1 VSQHFIESPDFPVDA
16 VNKASAE
23 EKRGGGR
30 PDYWEM
36 VFWWTRKPLASA
48 RAVVAGAALPSNIDP
63 MRFKTWLR
71 LDASKTPHRLN
82 PEIPRELQGL
92 LKEKKLLDPFAGF
105 GSIPLEAMRL
115 GIGEVVAVELL
126 PVAYVFLKAILE
138 IPKWSTEKGIANEL
152 VKDVERWGKWIA
164 EELRKDPDIRE
175 LYDEDVAVYIGTWE
189 VQCPICKRYTPLVGN
204 WWLARV
210 KKNNKAYTRLAWMK
224 PVVDQNEAHI
234 EVVDLNRIHGAT
246 TNAKVATSEKSI
258 GEAKIESYMIRI
270 AGKEYSVPEPNVIAE
285 AEYARCLLCNN
296 VMLDEEAIAELKRRV
311 EAELAKTTRIPVRF
325 SDMFYRQLFTK
336 GVNKSLDELKE
347 RAEKGVVDQDVR
359 MYTLLKESRTISS
372 AKEVLSK
379 VLKELGEQYPVF
391 YPKKALRDWN
401 KKLEEYLNG
410 LITLEELKTAS
421 ARPRLLV
428 KVKVVNKQLVFEPA
442 TREDNE
448 KLWKALEKLR
458 AIWGDPDIPKE
469 PIAPYGNRY
478 IFPILY
484 GFDKWYKLFN
494 PRQLLVLVKLVKL
507 VREAG
512 KRVEKEKLD
521 QGWSKEDARKYA
533 EAVTTY
539 LAIVLSKH
547 VDWNSMMSGWQLSYL
562 IAAHTLAMRGIAMVW
577 NWGEYSPYSS
587 YRGTLSAMLNTI
599 VNSLE
604 YLHLTLL
611 KSVGNAKVILDDAT
625 ELSKLEGEKFDVIV
639 TDPPYRDDVPY
650 AELSDFYYVWLKRAL
665 SDVVKEES
673 GLLKLAPRFYMD
685 AFFVNCREVEAN
697 CREIEVQW
705 KEFSTKEVSYEEG
718 RARSFGL
725 GSALD
730 HYRYLMASAFN
741 TMNRLLKDDGLLI
754 TYFAHTDPEAWAELI
769 EAGWKHGGFTVT
781 AGFPVATE
789 SAQSVIKQGKLSL
802 DTSIVVVWR
811 KGAREGREASMDSVV
826 KEMFSEGVE
835 WSKKVYGKLYG
846 RDLFFSVFTRMLSV
860 ATRYGK
866 LYDSKGEVD
875 ARRLV
880 EEYVTPLTVKALV
893 TAISGEREGEVI
905 LDKAALFYLI
915 TKLLYATSGVQVK
928 SKTLT
933 PGDIVLLSLAT
944 GLDSKELLVNKIL
957 VKTRKKDEY
966 RFMEPLPR
974 GLEPLYSD
982 RKGFIEFLES
992 RGLDPVTLSVNKEE
1006 EKEGRRMVSV
1016 DVLHLMEY
1024 AVTTDKPQELIKTL
1038 KKKYPELYDSA
1049 VKLARLLVKALPK
1062 DPESIM
1068 CNNLFLYLD
1077 RGEA

>member
-1 VSQHFIESPDFPVDA
+1 MSQRFIESPDFPLDA
-16 VNKASAE
+16 VNEASAE
-23 EKRGGGR
+23 EKLGGGR

-36 VFWWTRKPLASA
+36 IFWWTRKPLASA
-48 RAVVAGAALPSNIDP
+48 RSVVAGAALPSNIDP

-71 LDASKTPHRLN
+71 LNASKTPHRLN

-105 GSIPLEAMRL
+105 GSIPLEAVRL

-126 PVAYVFLKAILE
+126 PVAYIFLKATLE

-189 VQCPICKRYTPLVGN
+189 VRCPICKRYTPLVGN

-210 KKNNKAYTRLAWMK
+210 KKNNKAYTRIAWMK

-234 EVVDLNRIHGAT
+234 EVVDLNRIHGVT
-246 TNAKVATSEKSI
+246 TNAEVATSEKSI
-258 GEAKIESYMIRI
+258 GGAKIESYTIRI

-311 EAELAKTTRIPVRF
+311 EAELAKTTRIPVSF
-325 SDMFYRQLFTK
+325 SDTFYRQLFTK

-347 RAEKGVVDQDVR
+347 RAKKGVVDQDVR

-372 AKEVLSK
+372 AKEVFSK
-379 VLKELGEQYPVF
+379 VLKELSEQYPVF

-401 KKLEEYLNG
+401 RKLEEYLNG

-469 PIAPYGNRY
+469 PIAPYGSRY

-494 PRQLLVLVKLVKL
+494 PRQLLTLVKIVKL
-507 VREAG
+507 IREAG

-599 VNSLE
+599 INSLE
-604 YLHLTLL
+604 YLHLNLL

-685 AFFVNCREVEAN
+685 AFFVNG
-697 CREIEVQW
+697 REIEVQW
-705 KEFSTKEVSYEEG
+705 KEFSTKEVSYEES

-741 TMNRLLKDDGLLI
+741 TMNWLLKDDGLLI

-769 EAGWKHGGFTVT
+769 EAGWKHGEFTVT

-811 KGAREGREASMDSVV
+811 KGAREGPEASMDSVV

-905 LDKAALFYLI
+905 LDKASLFYLI

-928 SKTLT
+928 SKILT
-933 PGDIVLLSLAT
+933 PGDIVLLFLAT

-957 VKTRKKDEY
+957 VKTRNKDEY
-966 RFMEPLPR
+966 RFMEPLPQ

-1006 EKEGRRMVSV
+1006 EKEGRRMASV

-1038 KKKYPELYDSA
+1038 KKKYPELYESA
-1049 VKLARLLVKALPK
+1049 VKLMTLLIKALPK
-1062 DPESIM
+1062 DPESIV

-1077 RGEA
+1077 RG

>member
-1 VSQHFIESPDFPVDA
+1 MSQRFIESPDFPVDA
-16 VNKASAE
+16 VNEASAE

-48 RAVVAGAALPSNIDP
+48 RAVVAGAALPSNTSNINP
-63 MRFKTWLR
+63 TRFKTWLR

-105 GSIPLEAMRL
+105 GSIPLEAVRL

-126 PVAYVFLKAILE
+126 PVAYIFLKATLE

-210 KKNNKAYTRLAWMK
+210 KKNNKVYTRLAWMK

-234 EVVDLNRIHGAT
+234 EVVDLNRIHRAT
-246 TNAKVATSEKSI
+246 TNAEVATSEKSI
-258 GEAKIESYMIRI
+258 GGAKIESYTIRI

-311 EAELAKTTRIPVRF
+311 EAELAKTTTIPVRF
-325 SDMFYRQLFTK
+325 SDTFYRQLFTK

-359 MYTLLKESRTISS
+359 TYTLLKASRNISS
-372 AKEVLSK
+372 VKEVFSK
-379 VLKELGEQYPVF
+379 VLKELSEQYPVF

-401 KKLEEYLNG
+401 RKLEEYLNG

-494 PRQLLVLVKLVKL
+494 PRQLLTLVKIVKL

-512 KRVEKEKLD
+512 KSVEREKLG
-521 QGWSKEDARKYA
+521 QGWSKEDAYKYA

-539 LAIVLSKH
+539 LAIA
-547 VDWNSMMSGWQLSYL
+547 L
-562 IAAHTLAMRGIAMVW
+562 I
-577 NWGEYSPYSS
+577 N
-587 YRGTLSAMLNTI
+587 MLI
-599 VNSLE
+599 I
-604 YLHLTLL
+604 
-611 KSVGNAKVILDDAT
+611 IL
-625 ELSKLEGEKFDVIV
+625 
-639 TDPPYRDDVPY
+639 
-650 AELSDFYYVWLKRAL
+650 
-665 SDVVKEES
+665 
-673 GLLKLAPRFYMD
+673 
-685 AFFVNCREVEAN
+685 
-697 CREIEVQW
+697 Q
-705 KEFSTKEVSYEEG
+705 
-718 RARSFGL
+718 
-725 GSALD
+725 
-730 HYRYLMASAFN
+730 
-741 TMNRLLKDDGLLI
+741 
-754 TYFAHTDPEAWAELI
+754 
-769 EAGWKHGGFTVT
+769 
-781 AGFPVATE
+781 
-789 SAQSVIKQGKLSL
+789 
-802 DTSIVVVWR
+802 
-811 KGAREGREASMDSVV
+811 
-826 KEMFSEGVE
+826 
-835 WSKKVYGKLYG
+835 
-846 RDLFFSVFTRMLSV
+846 
-860 ATRYGK
+860 
-866 LYDSKGEVD
+866 
-875 ARRLV
+875 
-880 EEYVTPLTVKALV
+880 
-893 TAISGEREGEVI
+893 
-905 LDKAALFYLI
+905 
-915 TKLLYATSGVQVK
+915 
-928 SKTLT
+928 
-933 PGDIVLLSLAT
+933 
-944 GLDSKELLVNKIL
+944 
-957 VKTRKKDEY
+957 
-966 RFMEPLPR
+966 
-974 GLEPLYSD
+974 
-982 RKGFIEFLES
+982 
-992 RGLDPVTLSVNKEE
+992 
-1006 EKEGRRMVSV
+1006 
-1016 DVLHLMEY
+1016 
-1024 AVTTDKPQELIKTL
+1024 
-1038 KKKYPELYDSA
+1038 
-1049 VKLARLLVKALPK
+1049 
-1062 DPESIM
+1062 IM
-1068 CNNLFLYLD
+1068 CGICHL
-1077 RGEA
+1077 

>member
-1 VSQHFIESPDFPVDA
+1 
-16 VNKASAE
+16 
-23 EKRGGGR
+23 
-30 PDYWEM
+30 
-36 VFWWTRKPLASA
+36 
-48 RAVVAGAALPSNIDP
+48 
-63 MRFKTWLR
+63 
-71 LDASKTPHRLN
+71 
-82 PEIPRELQGL
+82 
-92 LKEKKLLDPFAGF
+92 
-105 GSIPLEAMRL
+105 
-115 GIGEVVAVELL
+115 
-126 PVAYVFLKAILE
+126 
-138 IPKWSTEKGIANEL
+138 
-152 VKDVERWGKWIA
+152 
-164 EELRKDPDIRE
+164 
-175 LYDEDVAVYIGTWE
+175 
-189 VQCPICKRYTPLVGN
+189 
-204 WWLARV
+204 
-210 KKNNKAYTRLAWMK
+210 
-224 PVVDQNEAHI
+224 
-234 EVVDLNRIHGAT
+234 
-246 TNAKVATSEKSI
+246 
-258 GEAKIESYMIRI
+258 
-270 AGKEYSVPEPNVIAE
+270 
-285 AEYARCLLCNN
+285 
-296 VMLDEEAIAELKRRV
+296 
-311 EAELAKTTRIPVRF
+311 
-325 SDMFYRQLFTK
+325 
-336 GVNKSLDELKE
+336 
-347 RAEKGVVDQDVR
+347 
-359 MYTLLKESRTISS
+359 
-372 AKEVLSK
+372 
-379 VLKELGEQYPVF
+379 
-391 YPKKALRDWN
+391 
-401 KKLEEYLNG
+401 LNG
-410 LITLEELKTAS
+410 L
-421 ARPRLLV
+421 
-428 KVKVVNKQLVFEPA
+428 
-442 TREDNE
+442 
-448 KLWKALEKLR
+448 
-458 AIWGDPDIPKE
+458 
-469 PIAPYGNRY
+469 
-478 IFPILY
+478 
-484 GFDKWYKLFN
+484 
-494 PRQLLVLVKLVKL
+494 
-507 VREAG
+507 
-512 KRVEKEKLD
+512 
-521 QGWSKEDARKYA
+521 KY
-533 EAVTTY
+533 
-539 LAIVLSKH
+539 L
-547 VDWNSMMSGWQLSYL
+547 
-562 IAAHTLAMRGIAMVW
+562 
-577 NWGEYSPYSS
+577 
-587 YRGTLSAMLNTI
+587 LSAVSGSSSRVRVL
-599 VNSLE
+599 
-604 YLHLTLL
+604 
-611 KSVGNAKVILDDAT
+611 LDDAT
-625 ELSKLEGEKFDVIV
+625 SSSKLRDEKFDLIV

-685 AFFVNCREVEAN
+685 AFFVN

-811 KGAREGREASMDSVV
+811 KGAREGPEASMDSVV

-893 TAISGEREGEVI
+893 TAISGEREGEII

-915 TKLLYATSGVQVK
+915 TKLLYTTSGVQVK

-957 VKTRKKDEY
+957 VKTRNKDEY

-974 GLEPLYSD
+974 GLEPLDLD

-1006 EKEGRRMVSV
+1006 EKEGRRIVSV

-1038 KKKYPELYDSA
+1038 KKKYPELYESA

-1068 CNNLFLYLD
+1068 CNKLFLYLD

>member
-1 VSQHFIESPDFPVDA
+1 MSQHFIESPYFPVDA
-16 VNKASAE
+16 VNEVSAK
-23 EKRGGGR
+23 EKLGGGR

-36 VFWWTRKPLASA
+36 IFWWTRKPLASA
-48 RAVVAGAALPSNIDP
+48 RAVVAGATLPSNIDST
-63 MRFKTWLR
+63 RFKTWLQ
-71 LDASKTPHRLN
+71 LNASKTPHRLN
-82 PEIPRELQGL
+82 PVIPRELQGL

-126 PVAYVFLKAILE
+126 PIAYIFLKATLE
-138 IPKWSTEKGIANEL
+138 IPKWSTEKRIANEL
-152 VKDVERWGKWIA
+152 VKDVEGWGKWIA

-189 VQCPICKRYTPLVGN
+189 VRCPICKRYTPLIGN

-210 KKNNKAYTRLAWMK
+210 KKSNEVYTRLAWMK
-224 PVVDQNEAHI
+224 PVIDQNEARI

-246 TNAKVATSEKSI
+246 TNAKVVTSEKSI
-258 GEAKIESYMIRI
+258 GGAKIESYTIKI
-270 AGKEYSVPEPNVIAE
+270 AGREYRVPEPNVIAE
-285 AEYARCLLCNN
+285 AEYATCLLCNN
-296 VMLDEEAIAELKRRV
+296 TMLDEEAIAELKRRA
-311 EAELAKTTRIPVRF
+311 EAELAKTVRIPVRF
-325 SDMFYRQLFTK
+325 SDTFYRQLFAK
-336 GVNKSLDELKE
+336 GVNKLLDELKE
-347 RAEKGVVDQDVR
+347 RTKKGVVDQDVK
-359 MYTLLKESRTISS
+359 MYTLLKESKNISS
-372 AKEVLSK
+372 AKEVFNK
-379 VLKELGEQYPVF
+379 VLKELSEQYPAF
-391 YPKKALRDWN
+391 YPKKALQDWN
-401 KKLEEYLNG
+401 RKLGEYLNG
-410 LITLEELKTAS
+410 LITLEELKTAI

-442 TREDNE
+442 TQEDNE
-448 KLWKALEKLR
+448 KLWRALEKLR
-458 AIWGDPDIPKE
+458 GIYGDPDIPKE
-469 PIAPYGNRY
+469 PIPPYGNRY
-478 IFPILY
+478 LFPILY

-494 PRQLLVLVKLVKL
+494 PRQLLTLVKLVKL

-512 KRVEKEKLD
+512 KRVEEEKLN
-521 QGWSKEDARKYA
+521 QRWSKENAYKYA

-539 LAIVLSKH
+539 LAIALLKHTEYNTLVNLWNPGSWSWSKVASSLS
-547 VDWNSMMSGWQLSYL
+547 
-562 IAAHTLAMRGIAMVW
+562 MRGIAMQW
-577 NWGEYSPYSS
+577 NWCDVQPLMNLPLTYI
-587 YRGTLSAMLNTI
+587 GTLTNVIDGLKYL
-599 VNSLE
+599 VNAVSGSSS
-604 YLHLTLL
+604 
-611 KSVGNAKVILDDAT
+611 SVRVLLDDAT
-625 ELSKLEGEKFDVIV
+625 SLSKLGDEKFDLIV

-673 GLLKLAPRFYMD
+673 GLLELAPRFYMD
-685 AFFVNCREVEAN
+685 AFFVNG
-697 CREIEVQW
+697 REIEVQW

-718 RARSFGL
+718 RARSFKL

-741 TMNRLLKDDGLLI
+741 TMKWYLKDNGLLV

-769 EAGWKHGGFTVT
+769 EAGWKHGGFTAT

-789 SAQSVIKQGKLSL
+789 SAQSIIKQGKLSL

-811 KGAREGREASMDSVV
+811 KGAREGPEASMESVV

-835 WSKKVYGKLYG
+835 WSKKVYSKLYG
-846 RDLFFSVFTRMLSV
+846 RDLFFSVFTKMLSV
-860 ATRYGK
+860 ATRYSK

-893 TAISGEREGEVI
+893 TAISGEREEEVI
-905 LDKAALFYLI
+905 LDKVALFYLT

-928 SKTLT
+928 SKILT
-933 PGDIVLLSLAT
+933 SGDVVLLSLAT

-982 RKGFIEFLES
+982 RKGFTEFLES
-992 RGLDPVTLSVNKEE
+992 RGLNPVTLSIDKEE
-1006 EKEGRRMVSV
+1006 EKEGRRIVSV

-1024 AVTTDKPQELIKTL
+1024 AITTDKPQELIKTL
-1038 KKKYPELYDSA
+1038 KRTYPELYESA
-1049 VKLARLLVKALPK
+1049 VKLAKFLVKALPK
-1062 DPESIM
+1062 DPESTV
-1068 CNNLFLYLD
+1068 CNSLFLYM
-1077 RGEA
+1077 GGV